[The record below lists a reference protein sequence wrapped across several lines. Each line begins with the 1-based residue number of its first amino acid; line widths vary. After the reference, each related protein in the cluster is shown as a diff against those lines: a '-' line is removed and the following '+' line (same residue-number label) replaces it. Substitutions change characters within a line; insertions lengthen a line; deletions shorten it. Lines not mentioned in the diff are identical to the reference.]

1 MGNSIQRLLPR
12 HHGLLRL
19 CLTGMYSNSQMAS
32 MLGYTPE
39 GIRNVIDSPLFQD
52 ELARR
57 RKALET
63 TEATAVRDGITQ
75 ARDLLNQTAVSA
87 VEKMEEVMA
96 TSGDQ
101 KIQLDAADKILKY
114 AIGKGDQQQEIQR
127 QVVVLSE
134 EKLLALRAVMD
145 ECGFTVTD
153 AGSKKVES
161 TVVEAQV
168 PQVFDVNFN

>member
-1 MGNSIQRLLPR
+1 
-12 HHGLLRL
+12 
-19 CLTGMYSNSQMAS
+19 MAS

-63 TEATAVRDGITQ
+63 SEAVAVRDGLTQ
-75 ARDLLNQTAVSA
+75 ARDLLNQTSVAA
-87 VEKMEEVMA
+87 VEKLEEVMA

-114 AIGKGDQQQEIQR
+114 AIGKGDQQQEVQR

-134 EKLLALRAVMD
+134 EKLIALRAVLD
-145 ECGFTVTD
+145 ECGFTSSD
-153 AGSKKVES
+153 SGSKVIPVES
-161 TVVEAQV
+161 RVVE
-168 PQVFDVNFN
+168 PETFEVNFQ